1 MSNNARALV
10 AVLGAVLLAAGTIL
24 TVMTGG
30 GIGLMII
37 GALIIVSIGLE
48 SRYGR
53 PGAPTD
59 VPPHAWELTKEKFV
73 DDETGQLLEVWIDP
87 LTGERRYEPAGSDP
101 RLPLA
106 ALNAAERD
114 RI

>member
-1 MSNNARALV
+1 MSKNARLLLF
-10 AVLGAVLLAAGTIL
+10 VLGALAVAGG
-24 TVMTGG
+24 TVMTMLTGG
-30 GIGLMII
+30 GIGLLVI
-37 GALIIVSIGLE
+37 GALLIASLALE
-48 SRYGR
+48 GRYGR

-59 VPPHAWELTKEKFV
+59 VPPHAWELTSERFV

>member
-1 MSNNARALV
+1 VSRNVRLFGFTVGALS
-10 AVLGAVLLAAGTIL
+10 LAGGTIL

-30 GIGLMII
+30 GIGLMIFGGLVI
-37 GALIIVSIGLE
+37 ASLGLE

-53 PGAPTD
+53 PGAPTN
-59 VPPHAWELTKEKFV
+59 VPPHAWELTNEKFI

-101 RLPLA
+101 LLTFR
-106 ALNAAERD
+106 RD
-114 RI
+114 